1 MLKNK
6 ACVRISE
13 EIIIEES
20 GNTMEKLNA
29 YINKKA
35 EERVLNNHPW
45 VFQSDIVKKDEEI
58 KNGDIVVVR
67 NSKDKFLGSAFYN
80 DNSKITLR
88 FISRNAND
96 DFSYEFF
103 KRRIEYALEYRM
115 KVMPE
120 DLNAFRIIYGEADFL
135 PGLTV
140 DKFNDC
146 LVVQILSLG
155 IDVRKDMILQAL
167 YEVVSKHFKIR
178 GIYLRCDVNL
188 REKEGLEE
196 YVGWYE
202 GIPVERPEDTTTMIT
217 ENGLKYIV
225 DFKEGQKTGF
235 FLDQKYNRLLVKNLA
250 KDMVVLDCCTHT
262 GSFAMNAALGG
273 AKRVVALDISAK
285 ALEDAKKNFALNNLD
300 IETKEADLFDY
311 LREIVDRKIKEF
323 NLIILDP
330 PAFTKSRST
339 IKNALKGYQ
348 EINYLAMR
356 ALPRGGYLVTASC
369 SHYASE
375 KDFTQAIFDASL
387 KAGVSLRVVKKAYAA
402 PDHSELMGVDETKYL
417 KFFIFQVV

>member
-1 MLKNK
+1 
-6 ACVRISE
+6 
-13 EIIIEES
+13 
-20 GNTMEKLNA
+20 MEKLNV

-35 EERVLNNHPW
+35 EERVLHNHPW
-45 VFQSDIVKKDEEI
+45 IFQSNITKRDDGI

-88 FISRNAND
+88 LISRNAND
-96 DFSYEFF
+96 TFDYDFF
-103 KRRIEYALEYRM
+103 KRRIKYALSYRM
-115 KVMPE
+115 KVMPN
-120 DLNAFRIIYGEADFL
+120 DLNAFRIVYGEADFL

-155 IDVRKDMILQAL
+155 IDVRKDMILKAL
-167 YEVVSKHFKIR
+167 YEVVSEYFPVR

-202 GIPVERPEDTTTMIT
+202 GVPVLSEETTTTIV

-235 FLDQKYNRLLVKNLA
+235 FLDQKYNRLLVRNLA
-250 KDMVVLDCCTHT
+250 KDMTVLDCCTHT

-273 AKRVVALDISAK
+273 AKKVVALDISQK
-285 ALEDAKKNFALNNLD
+285 AIEDAKKNFALNNLE
-300 IETKEADLFDY
+300 IETCCADLFDY
-311 LREIVDRKIKEF
+311 LKNLALKKNKEYD
-323 NLIILDP
+323 LIILDP
-330 PAFTKSRST
+330 PAFTKSKST
-339 IKNALKGYQ
+339 IKNALRGYQ
-348 EINYLAMR
+348 EINYLAMKC
-356 ALPRGGYLVTASC
+356 LPRGGYLVTASC

-375 KDFTQAIFDASL
+375 EDFTAAIFAASL
-387 KAGVSLRVVKKAYAA
+387 KAEVNLRVVKKAYAA
-402 PDHSELMGVDETKYL
+402 FDHPELMGVDETKYL

>member
-1 MLKNK
+1 
-6 ACVRISE
+6 
-13 EIIIEES
+13 
-20 GNTMEKLNA
+20 MEKLNV

-35 EERVLNNHPW
+35 EERVLHNHPW
-45 VFQSDIVKKDEEI
+45 IFQSDITKKNDGI

-96 DFSYEFF
+96 TFDYDFF
-103 KRRIEYALEYRM
+103 KRRIKYALSYRM
-115 KVMPE
+115 KVMPN
-120 DLNAFRIIYGEADFL
+120 DLNAFRIVYGEADFL

-155 IDVRKDMILQAL
+155 IDVRKDMILKAL
-167 YEVVSKHFKIR
+167 YEVVSEYFPVR

-188 REKEGLEE
+188 REKEGLKE

-202 GIPVERPEDTTTMIT
+202 GVPVLSQETTTTIV

-235 FLDQKYNRLLVKNLA
+235 FLDQKYNRLLVRNLA
-250 KDMVVLDCCTHT
+250 KDMTVLDCCTHT

-273 AKRVVALDISAK
+273 AKKVVALDISQK
-285 ALEDAKKNFALNNLD
+285 AIEDAKKNFALNNLE
-300 IETKEADLFDY
+300 IETCCADLFDY
-311 LREIVDRKIKEF
+311 LKNLALKKNKEYD
-323 NLIILDP
+323 LIILDP
-330 PAFTKSRST
+330 PAFTKSKST
-339 IKNALKGYQ
+339 IKNALIGYQ
-348 EINYLAMR
+348 EINYLAMKC
-356 ALPRGGYLVTASC
+356 LPRGGYLVTASC

-375 KDFTQAIFDASL
+375 EDFTVAIFAASL
-387 KAGVSLRVVKKAYAA
+387 KAEVNLRVVKKAYAA
-402 PDHSELMGVDETKYL
+402 FDHPELMGVDETKYL

>member
-1 MLKNK
+1 
-6 ACVRISE
+6 
-13 EIIIEES
+13 
-20 GNTMEKLNA
+20 MEKLNV

-35 EERVLNNHPW
+35 EERVLKNHPW
-45 VFQSDIVKKDEEI
+45 VFQSDIVKSDDGI

-67 NSKDKFLGSAFYN
+67 NSKEKFLGSAFYN

-115 KVMPE
+115 KVMGN
-120 DLNAFRIIYGEADFL
+120 DLNAFRVIYGEADFL

-140 DKFNDC
+140 DKFSDC
-146 LVVQILSLG
+146 LVAQILSLG
-155 IDVRKDMILQAL
+155 IDIRKDMILKAL
-167 YEVVSKHFKIR
+167 YEVASKYFKIR

-196 YVGWYE
+196 YVGWYR
-202 GIPVERPEDTTTMIT
+202 GVPVLSEETTTIIE

-235 FLDQKYNRLLVKNLA
+235 FLDQKYNRLLVRNLA
-250 KDMVVLDCCTHT
+250 KDMSVLDCCTHT

-273 AKRVVALDISAK
+273 AKEVTALDISAK
-285 ALEDAKKNFALNNLD
+285 ALEDAKKNFSLNNLN
-300 IETKEADLFDY
+300 IMTKEADLFDY
-311 LREIVDRKIKEF
+311 LRELVDSKVKKYD
-323 NLIILDP
+323 LIILDP

-348 EINYLAMR
+348 EINYLAMK

-375 KDFTQAIFDASL
+375 EDFTQAIFDASL
-387 KAGVSLRVVKKAYAA
+387 KASVSLRVVKKAYAA
-402 PDHSELMGVDETKYL
+402 PDHPELMGVSETKYL

>member
-1 MLKNK
+1 
-6 ACVRISE
+6 
-13 EIIIEES
+13 
-20 GNTMEKLNA
+20 MEKLNV

-35 EERVLNNHPW
+35 EERVLKNHPW
-45 VFQSDIVKKDEEI
+45 VFASDITKTDEGI
-58 KNGDIVVVR
+58 KNGDIVAVR

-80 DNSKITLR
+80 NNSKIVLR

-103 KRRIEYALEYRM
+103 KRRIEYALEYRI
-115 KVMPE
+115 KVMPD
-120 DLNAFRIIYGEADFL
+120 DLNAFRLIYGEADFL

-146 LVVQILSLG
+146 LVAQILSLG
-155 IDVRKDMILQAL
+155 IDIRKDMILKAL
-167 YEVVSKHFKIR
+167 YEVAIKHFKIR

-196 YVGWYE
+196 YVGWYR
-202 GIPVERPEDTTTMIT
+202 GVPVLSEDTTTTIY
-217 ENGLKYIV
+217 ENGLQYIV

-235 FLDQKYNRLLVKNLA
+235 FLDQKYNRLLVRNLA
-250 KDMVVLDCCTHT
+250 KDMNVLDCCTHT

-273 AKRVVALDISAK
+273 AKEVTALDISAK
-285 ALEDAKKNFALNNLD
+285 ALEDAKTNFSLNNLN
-300 IETKEADLFDY
+300 IMTKEADLFDY
-311 LREIVDRKIKEF
+311 LRELVDSKSKKYD
-323 NLIILDP
+323 LIILDP

-348 EINYLAMR
+348 EINYLAMK

-375 KDFTQAIFDASL
+375 EDFTRAIFDASL
-387 KAGVSLRVVKKAYAA
+387 KASVSLRVVKKAYAA
-402 PDHSELMGVDETKYL
+402 PDHPELLGVSETKYL

>member
-1 MLKNK
+1 
-6 ACVRISE
+6 
-13 EIIIEES
+13 
-20 GNTMEKLNA
+20 MEKLNV

-35 EERVLNNHPW
+35 EERVLKNHPW
-45 VFQSDIVKKDEEI
+45 VFASDITKTDEGI
-58 KNGDIVVVR
+58 KNGDIVAVR

-80 DNSKITLR
+80 NNSKIVLR

-103 KRRIEYALEYRM
+103 KRRIEYALEYRI
-115 KVMPE
+115 KVMPD
-120 DLNAFRIIYGEADFL
+120 DLNAFRLIYGEADFL

-146 LVVQILSLG
+146 LVAQILSLG
-155 IDVRKDMILQAL
+155 IDIRKDMILKAL
-167 YEVVSKHFKIR
+167 YEVAIKHFKIR

-196 YVGWYE
+196 YVGWYR
-202 GIPVERPEDTTTMIT
+202 GVPVLSEDTTTTIY
-217 ENGLKYIV
+217 ENGLQYIV

-235 FLDQKYNRLLVKNLA
+235 FLDQKYNRLLVRNLA
-250 KDMVVLDCCTHT
+250 KDMNVLDCCTHT

-273 AKRVVALDISAK
+273 AKEVTALDISAK
-285 ALEDAKKNFALNNLD
+285 ALEDAKANFSLNNLN
-300 IETKEADLFDY
+300 IMTKEADLFDY
-311 LREIVDRKIKEF
+311 LRELVDSKSKKYD
-323 NLIILDP
+323 LIILDP

-348 EINYLAMR
+348 EINYLAMK

-375 KDFTQAIFDASL
+375 EDFTRAIFDASL
-387 KAGVSLRVVKKAYAA
+387 KASVSLRVVKKAYAA
-402 PDHSELMGVDETKYL
+402 PDHPELLGVSETKYL

>member
-1 MLKNK
+1 
-6 ACVRISE
+6 
-13 EIIIEES
+13 
-20 GNTMEKLNA
+20 MEKLNV

-35 EERVLNNHPW
+35 EERVLKNHPW
-45 VFQSDIVKKDEEI
+45 VFASDITKTDEGI
-58 KNGDIVVVR
+58 KNGDIVAVR

-80 DNSKITLR
+80 NNSKIVLR

-103 KRRIEYALEYRM
+103 KRRIEYALEYRI
-115 KVMPE
+115 KVMPD
-120 DLNAFRIIYGEADFL
+120 DLNAFRLIYGEADFL

-146 LVVQILSLG
+146 LVAQILSLG
-155 IDVRKDMILQAL
+155 IDVRKDMILKAL
-167 YEVVSKHFKIR
+167 YEVAIKHFKIR

-196 YVGWYE
+196 YVGWYR
-202 GIPVERPEDTTTMIT
+202 GVPVLSEDTTTTIY
-217 ENGLKYIV
+217 ENGLQYIV

-235 FLDQKYNRLLVKNLA
+235 FLDQKYNRLLVRNLA
-250 KDMVVLDCCTHT
+250 KDMNVLDCCTHT

-273 AKRVVALDISAK
+273 AKEVTALDISAK
-285 ALEDAKKNFALNNLD
+285 ALEDAKANFSLNNLN
-300 IETKEADLFDY
+300 IMTKEADLFDY
-311 LREIVDRKIKEF
+311 LRELVDSKSKKYD
-323 NLIILDP
+323 LIILDP

-348 EINYLAMR
+348 EINYLAMK

-375 KDFTQAIFDASL
+375 EDFTRAIFDASL
-387 KAGVSLRVVKKAYAA
+387 KASVSLRVVKKAYAA
-402 PDHSELMGVDETKYL
+402 PDHPELLGVSETKYL